1 MRVIESKK
9 MGGREAQ
16 PKPNISFISSF
27 LMVDNCGC
35 SVLVLVVGVLVGDSC
50 SPWMSVV
57 EY

>member
-9 MGGREAQ
+9 MGGREAE

-35 SVLVLVVGVLVGDSC
+35 AVLVLVVGVLVAVGCRLSNTDC
-50 SPWMSVV
+50 
-57 EY
+57 